1 MSLLETL
8 KNVKAEGYDPKK
20 DRINNGG
27 LLETGVYP
35 VRLISA
41 ERDVNKR
48 GQEQVIVKLEVVS
61 GNFAERK
68 ETLFL
73 SFDSGLPEFVLER
86 SGKTL
91 LALVEMAEIKL
102 GKGDLDDEEAAAET
116 LKRGI
121 GKQFKM
127 DLRVVPNKKNPD
139 YPYRNYEFSPLENE
153 PFAGADEEFDSLPF

>member
-1 MSLLETL
+1 MYTQFQPDFRNLNPIMGIIPLVGRLVIHTNQETNRDERIVVLQPTQSTKAKDQLIGNIKTIGQINRKITNRKRRIKVMSLLETL

-86 SGKTL
+86 
-91 LALVEMAEIKL
+91 
-102 GKGDLDDEEAAAET
+102 
-116 LKRGI
+116 
-121 GKQFKM
+121 
-127 DLRVVPNKKNPD
+127 N
-139 YPYRNYEFSPLENE
+139 
-153 PFAGADEEFDSLPF
+153 